1 MKLLLL
7 KIFVTTLKLSSGQME
22 CDIIKNQQLKDLDI
36 SDDTINATKRN
47 NSDVYQVKAKKSVS
61 SVY

>member
-7 KIFVTTLKLSSGQME
+7 KILVTTLKLSSGQME